1 VTVSERIRINRF
13 FTEHG
18 VCSRRAADKHVEAG
32 RIKINGVVAKHG
44 DTVGP
49 GDQVLFDGA
58 PVVVPAKRPVV
69 LAYHK
74 PPGVECTSDPRVAD
88 NIIEAVG
95 YPERIFHVGRLDKYS
110 EGLIL
115 LTNRGELVNQILR
128 VRGNHEKE
136 YIVDVDVPVSDASL
150 RRMRDGLEILGSM
163 TLPCQVER
171 LGARTFRMI
180 LTEGRNRQIRRMCE
194 AEDLRVKRLVRVRVM
209 NIALGSLP
217 LGRWRQLRPEELAG
231 LERLIAAAE
240 KRYASQQTLHDVPGA
255 RAKGDALGSEDDLE
269 DE

>member
-1 VTVSERIRINRF
+1 VTDRIRINRF

-58 PVVVPAKRPVV
+58 PVVVPTKRPVV

-74 PPGVECTSDPRVAD
+74 PPGIECTSDPRVAD

-128 VRGNHEKE
+128 VRGNHDKE
-136 YIVDVDVPVSDASL
+136 YIVDVDVPIGDASL
-150 RRMRDGLEILGSM
+150 QRMRDGIEILGSL
-163 TLPCQVER
+163 TLPCRVER

-194 AEDLRVKRLVRVRVM
+194 AENLRVKRLVRVRVM
-209 NIALGSLP
+209 NIALGSLAV
-217 LGRWRQLRPEELAG
+217 GRWRQLRPDELAG

-240 KRYASQQTLHDVPGA
+240 QRYARQPPVPAGPGA
-255 RAKGDALGSEDDLE
+255 GATGGGQGADDDTA